1 MITGTYQS
9 ADYYFILMLEGVSAD
24 KKYSDQL
31 KFCQNTKSHMEEQQ
45 HNS

>member
-1 MITGTYQS
+1 LNS
-9 ADYYFILMLEGVSAD
+9 VAEYYVFEVVGVSAD

-31 KFCQNTKSHMEEQQ
+31 KICQNTKSHMEEQQ